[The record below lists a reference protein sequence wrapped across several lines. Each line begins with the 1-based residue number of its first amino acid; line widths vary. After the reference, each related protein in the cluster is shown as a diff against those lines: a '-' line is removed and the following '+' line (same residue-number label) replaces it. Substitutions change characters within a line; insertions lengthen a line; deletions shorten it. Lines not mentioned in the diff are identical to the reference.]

1 MQGYTIKSESSEGIY
16 YLVKN
21 WEKNKTFWNRL
32 ENMKQNMLYKTES
45 AAKASITKLL
55 KSMPEYKDDKLT
67 VIYFDNDKQIN
78 IDIIN

>member
-21 WEKNKTFWNRL
+21 WEKNKTFWNKL
-32 ENMKQNMLYKTES
+32 ENIKQNMLYKTES
-45 AAKASITKLL
+45 VAKASITKLL

-78 IDIIN
+78 IDTIN

>member
-45 AAKASITKLL
+45 AAKASITKLF

-78 IDIIN
+78 IDTIN

>member
-32 ENMKQNMLYKTES
+32 GNMKQNMLYKTES
-45 AAKASITKLL
+45 AAKASTTKLL